1 MLKKKILYEPWHL
14 LSIIILGKDIIFH
27 ALAFIEYHYIRKFLV
42 HINVDAQM
50 ISKKSKSII
59 AKLQTILALKIIK
72 HHLDVA

>member
-42 HINVDAQM
+42 HINVDAQNDFQE
-50 ISKKSKSII
+50 IK
-59 AKLQTILALKIIK
+59 K
-72 HHLDVA
+72 HHCKATNNLSTRNN